1 MKSNLLERK
10 STHPWWMEDTSFQPW
25 GGLQNFGITAIG
37 NKTLHCTLTHWL
49 LELFAKNAF
58 FGGTFW
64 SFAAWIWAKLVPIY
78 SKRFLQHDS
87 MSLFPLTLHF
97 QNVFWGMCSSWPS
110 SGLDASLK
118 LSEKALLRWA
128 IFTMEQSVKLRFI
141 TYKFL
146 IIVCAYFRLHSDLG
160 INGKNFSSCRS
171 WVYMMPMLVKGD
183 RANSHYGQLQVGT
196 GVNGLSLS
204 NIIIL

>member
-1 MKSNLLERK
+1 M
-10 STHPWWMEDTSFQPW
+10 HFW
-25 GGLQNFGITAIG
+25 
-37 NKTLHCTLTHWL
+37 
-49 LELFAKNAF
+49 
-58 FGGTFW
+58 GTFW

-87 MSLFPLTLHF
+87 MPLFPLTLHF

-110 SGLDASLK
+110 SGLAASLK
-118 LSEKALLRWA
+118 LSEKALLGWA

-146 IIVCAYFRLHSDLG
+146 SIVCAYFRLHSDLH

-183 RANSHYGQLQVGT
+183 RANSHNDQLQVGT

-204 NIIIL
+204 NIIYKMIPLHLLCE